1 MVAKYVYYEHSRPPT
16 PTDIQ
21 QSESLESSLRE
32 GFIRI
37 RQLLYLTPHELRL
50 RAPFDPVPYLA
61 LIDSCEAFFDDLVTV
76 RQAALFYA
84 SELAR
89 KGDAARM
96 VLGYRRDAVGAVLTN
111 LYVLSGALR
120 AGSKVPVCFS
130 LKPQRLATRRQG
142 NSLTETKRYLPS
154 AAASRKRL
162 LDKMAE
168 VEAELP
174 ESHDPEVRSREKW
187 SLVYR
192 YAYNESLTR
201 CVAHLEAMERW
212 TKLILGERG

>member
-1 MVAKYVYYEHSRPPT
+1 MLILSDMVAKYVYYEHSRPPT

-21 QSESLESSLRE
+21 QSESLESNLRE

-37 RQLLYLTPHELRL
+37 RQLLHLTPHELRL

-84 SELAR
+84 QELLR
-89 KGDAARM
+89 KGEAAKM

-120 AGSKVPVCFS
+120 AGSKVPVS
-130 LKPQRLATRRQG
+130 STTR
-142 NSLTETKRYLPS
+142 NS
-154 AAASRKRL
+154 
-162 LDKMAE
+162 
-168 VEAELP
+168 
-174 ESHDPEVRSREKW
+174 
-187 SLVYR
+187 
-192 YAYNESLTR
+192 
-201 CVAHLEAMERW
+201 
-212 TKLILGERG
+212 